1 VRLVNVWLRYGRR
14 ARWVLREVDLA
25 LDTGQLAVV
34 TGPNGAGKTTLLLA
48 VAGLLRPGRGYVA
61 DDHVG
66 GLRGKE
72 RVVRPRRVGW
82 VPERFPANQPF
93 TVRSYLAGM
102 AGIRGLDRDE
112 AAAQLVGWFDRLQLT
127 PFAATPLGELSKGTA
142 QKVGL
147 IQALVPRPDL
157 LVLDEP
163 WEGLDAQT
171 RRLIPELVREAR
183 AAGTQV
189 LVSDHLGQVDEL
201 PDAVRWRVADGT
213 VTVDSAA
220 GLSADRRIIEV
231 AVAAAD
237 VPAALADL
245 RGAGHDVIRVRDWD
259 PPKQPAVGA

>member
-1 VRLVNVWLRYGRR
+1 VVWHARRVRVVNVWLRYGRR
-14 ARWVLREVDLA
+14 APWVLRGVDLA
-25 LDTGQLAVV
+25 LDAGQLAVV
-34 TGPNGAGKTTLLLA
+34 TGANGSGKTTLLMA
-48 VAGLLRPGRGYVA
+48 VAGLLSPARGSVA
-61 DDHVG
+61 D
-66 GLRGKE
+66 
-72 RVVRPRRVGW
+72 RPRRVGW

-93 TVRSYLAGM
+93 NVRSYLSAM
-102 AGIRGLDRDE
+102 AGIRGLTPDE
-112 AAAQLVGWFDRLQLT
+112 AAGELVGWFDRLQLA

-163 WEGLDAQT
+163 WEGLDAAT
-171 RRLIPELVREAR
+171 RRLIPELVGEVR

-201 PDAVRWRVADGT
+201 PDAIRWRVGDGA
-213 VTVDSAA
+213 VTVDSPE

-237 VPAALADL
+237 VSAALADL
-245 RGAGHDVIRVRDWD
+245 RGAGHDVVRVRDWD
-259 PPKQPAVGA
+259 APIKPAAAP

>member
-14 ARWVLREVDLA
+14 ARWVLREVNLG

-48 VAGLLRPGRGYVA
+48 VAGLLRPDRGSVA
-61 DDHVG
+61 D
-66 GLRGKE
+66 
-72 RVVRPRRVGW
+72 RPRRVGW

-171 RRLIPELVREAR
+171 RRLIPDLVREVR

-201 PDAVRWRVADGT
+201 PDAIRWRVAGGA
-213 VTVDSAA
+213 VTVDSPE

-231 AVAAAD
+231 AVAAVD

-259 PPKQPAVGA
+259 PPNQPAATP

>member
-1 VRLVNVWLRYGRR
+1 M
-14 ARWVLREVDLA
+14 LREVDLTLEA
-25 LDTGQLAVV
+25 GQLAVV

-48 VAGLLRPGRGYVA
+48 VAGLLRPGRGTVT
-61 DDHVG
+61 D
-66 GLRGKE
+66 
-72 RVVRPRRVGW
+72 RPRRVGW
-82 VPERFPANQPF
+82 VPERFPASQPF
-93 TVRSYLAGM
+93 NVRSYLSAM
-102 AGIRGLDRDE
+102 AGIRGLSPD
-112 AAAQLVGWFDRLQLT
+112 AAAAELAGWFDRLQLT

-201 PDAVRWRVADGT
+201 PDAIRWRVAAGT
-213 VTVDSAA
+213 VVVDSPD

-237 VPAALADL
+237 VPATLAEL
-245 RGAGHDVIRVRDWD
+245 RGAGHDVVRVRDWD
-259 PPKQPAVGA
+259 TPSAPVATS